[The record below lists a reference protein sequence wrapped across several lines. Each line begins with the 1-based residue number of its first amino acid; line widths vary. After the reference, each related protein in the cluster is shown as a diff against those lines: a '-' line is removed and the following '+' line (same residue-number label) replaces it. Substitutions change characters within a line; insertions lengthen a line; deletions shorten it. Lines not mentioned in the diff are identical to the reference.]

1 MDRAHYA
8 RFAKKPT
15 PPPPAQRLASYEHP
29 YTLEHHRAYSD
40 GLLPPPNLPTTASQS
55 FSADP
60 QSSLFSGPGPA
71 FDNPFSLD
79 HTDWSSFPGSSAHQ
93 SDLPFLPISPNT
105 LLHPVAGEIESSN
118 GSPAGPWPWSSS
130 GWDMPDPTNQFA
142 FSAGGWDPG
151 PSTNQS
157 GSTGPPVDRPST
169 SEGIRSGSISGTGQG
184 HLTGK
189 ARDKAVQQAAVRGV
203 QRLEEVLEWSTM
215 MRILHAYHA
224 HL

>member
-1 MDRAHYA
+1 MDSSHRG

-15 PPPPAQRLASYEHP
+15 PPPAPAQRVASYEHP

-40 GLLPPPNLPTTASQS
+40 GLLPPPNHPSTSQS
-55 FSADP
+55 FSADA
-60 QSSLFSGPGPA
+60 QSGLFAGSTPV
-71 FDNPFSLD
+71 FDNPFGLD
-79 HTDWSSFPGSSAHQ
+79 HTDWSSFPGSSARGG
-93 SDLPFLPISPNT
+93 DLPFLPISPNT
-105 LLHPVAGEIESSN
+105 LLHPVAGEIESSD

-151 PSTNQS
+151 PSTNHS
-157 GSTGPPVDRPST
+157 GSTGPPIERPST
-169 SEGIRSGSISGTGQG
+169 AEGIRSAPGPGRISS
-184 HLTGK
+184 K
-189 ARDKAVQQAAVRGV
+189 ARDKAAQQAATKGV